1 MLFFFL
7 FFVDPNNQ
15 KQRQRQS
22 LQVKDRL
29 GEIGRFILWGMCS
42 PPFLYLENNEQSKTA
57 ASL

>member
-1 MLFFFL
+1 MLFFFF

-15 KQRQRQS
+15 KQRQS